1 MGSTIQVKDV
11 HVRMTIPLIDS
22 DVRDGS
28 STTKIVGSFKEVAVG
43 VKEVAENEVCV
54 VVSLWV
60 QVLDDAPC
68 SVVVRTIESQPRSS
82 SWKIVRLRI
91 ERKECIRIC
100 IWSTENLRRKKQGLS
115 PLASD
120 ENSYAITV
128 AGGATA
134 TRPTSTI

>member
-28 STTKIVGSFKEVAVG
+28 ATTKIVGSFKEMAVG

-91 ERKECIRIC
+91 ELKGMHKNMHMVYRKFKTEETGPESLGIR
-100 IWSTENLRRKKQGLS
+100 
-115 PLASD
+115 
-120 ENSYAITV
+120 
-128 AGGATA
+128 
-134 TRPTSTI
+134 